1 MTLLEILIQ
10 ELPKRGGWD
19 AKWHQCAQDG
29 NGEVCFFTS
38 GKIHFRGFFDTW
50 SIPPDSVATHDG
62 KARIEA
68 LLADDYAET
77 IITREQYESALAA
90 KNDGWI
96 EWGGGKCPLHHG
108 AIVDVKLRNG
118 RTEYAQKALS
128 LEGYASYP
136 FWRND
141 GAGGDII
148 AYRLHK
154 PQQEGQSEASEE
166 DHNDCIGQAPDT
178 AWNGE
183 GLPPVGCDCQYR
195 KHKKSEQSE
204 WLNGVVKYA
213 SEFTVV
219 IQPVCYAGE
228 TIGHPDN
235 FEFRTIPSE
244 DDIKR
249 DASIKAIFDVLA
261 QYDSLKGCHTY
272 EGKADY
278 IYSAIA
284 SGVIPHISIDH
295 NAE

>member
-50 SIPPDSVATHDG
+50 SIPPDSVAQHDG

-77 IITREQYESALAA
+77 IITREQYEAALST

-118 RTEYAQKALS
+118 STKYAQEALS

-136 FWRND
+136 FWRKD
-141 GAGGDII
+141 DTPGDII

-154 PQQEGQSEASEE
+154 PQQEEHPEAREE
-166 DHNDCIGQAPDT
+166 DINDCIGQAP
-178 AWNGE
+178 APIWNGE
-183 GLPPVGCDCQYR
+183 GLPPVGCECEARFRHRNSAEWMYFRCVAVDCDVAFGWAGKDAVALEWESYQFR
-195 KHKKSEQSE
+195 RIRSEADMKRESVISKITDAICGE
-204 WLNGVVKYA
+204 VPDTGMATAAKYA
-213 SEFTVV
+213 ARVYDAIV
-219 IQPVCYAGE
+219 AGE
-228 TIGHPDN
+228 VDGI
-235 FEFRTIPSE
+235 R
-244 DDIKR
+244 
-249 DASIKAIFDVLA
+249 
-261 QYDSLKGCHTY
+261 
-272 EGKADY
+272 
-278 IYSAIA
+278 
-284 SGVIPHISIDH
+284 ID
-295 NAE
+295 